1 MSKLPLPSD
10 LFSASFYLSS
20 YVGLKNWPHSVA
32 REMGKLQKLD
42 NRIQTILQNGI
53 QSKHRTVFIMVGNK
67 GQDQVP
73 IMHQILNSLF
83 NKGRLSLL
91 WCYKKELSFSTHRK
105 KNLKLLNKKRKAGVT
120 SDATIFEQFICTTD
134 IRWCYYHETDKI
146 LGQTFDMC
154 ILQDFEALT
163 PNTLARTIE
172 TVSGGGLIVFLLK
185 SMDSLRQLCTMAMD
199 VHSRYRTEAHQ
210 DVVCRFNERF
220 LLSLTSNA
228 RCLVLDDRWQVLPL
242 SKKVLAGLQADRQAT
257 NSVSL
262 TAEQQELQKLKVSL
276 AEDGSPFAPL
286 VKLCVTL
293 DQARGLVQ
301 FCASVASTSQAASVQ
316 TQTMTNNKSAAR
328 CLLSAVGSAQA
339 HVEAASAIVI
349 VTASRGRGKS
359 AALGLGLAA
368 AIEAGLPNLYVTAPS
383 PENLRTLMQ
392 FVVRGLTAFGYEEH
406 QDYAVTK
413 STDPDY
419 NHAII
424 RIDVHRQNHRQSL
437 VYLSP
442 WELASQMGGIG
453 SQQADLV
460 CIDEAAAIPLTL
472 VRLIITGPKLAFM
485 ASTVN
490 GYEGTGRSLSLKLIK
505 QLRTECRLSDTT
517 VRLQPKP
524 VLPGTVSNPRV
535 TQPSG
540 NKEAVPVS
548 LGKSLRT
555 ADTSRVLYEVT
566 LNEAIRYA
574 NGDPVEAWL
583 NELLCLDCGS
593 SLVSDVGSNLDAYYP
608 PVDQCQLY
616 YVNRD
621 TLFAYHKSTEIF
633 LHRLMALYVASHYK
647 NSPNDLQ
654 LLSDAPAHHIFCLL
668 APYKPE
674 SGKVPEI
681 LCVLQVCLE
690 GLINKDRVMRSLS
703 RGLRPSGDLIPW
715 TISQQF
721 CDPSFGSLSGAR
733 VVRIATHPEYQNLG
747 YGTRALNLLHDY
759 YGGKVKSQLPNTSEE
774 LDKSST
780 NKNSASVE
788 REEAMLVDD
797 DEEEEEEQIDQINS
811 DEDAENLEECDG
823 AIEAPGSRLLTESI
837 ERRGPSNLPPL
848 LSRLNERAPETL
860 DYIGVSFGA
869 TPSLLRFWKRSGYIP
884 VYLRQS
890 LNELT
895 GEFTC
900 IMLKQFNESSVFS
913 QTENWLSKYHQD
925 FVHRFVSLLPGCFR
939 YMDAAYALE
948 LVHNKVTRYLAGQEL
963 TPDQA
968 QSVFTRIDLERLHNY
983 TRSLVDFH
991 VVSDLLPRLAHLYF
1005 NRRLPEVKLNKTQQV
1020 ILLGLGLQHKTVER
1034 LAAEFGRLLGD
1045 SAKTR
1050 TTDYSRSADTGVVLA
1065 QAEEKKMDSTSGL
1078 TATAHR
1084 AAHDLD
1090 VQDKTPDSGW
1100 TKRIRGLLFVLVREL
1115 VRSLDS
1121 IVGSSSNTD
1130 HSANPTTQLVATS
1143 VGGSLTMTLDESG
1156 QELEESDEAS
1166 EGDDETVD
1174 EDNANEEVSNL
1185 NQSTLNDAEINRR
1198 ASLVRQLMSEE
1209 LTTGGGG
1216 GLGSLERY
1224 KVHGSESDWAQAT
1237 VGHGSDLS
1245 TLNVKLPLTQKSSD
1259 DQPKKKRHKHGAG
1272 IVKHAPSGKKRKH
1285 VK

>member
-1 MSKLPLPSD
+1 
-10 LFSASFYLSS
+10 
-20 YVGLKNWPHSVA
+20 
-32 REMGKLQKLD
+32 MGKLQKLD

-220 LLSLTSNA
+220 LLSLTSNS

-242 SKKVLAGLQADRQAT
+242 SKKVLAGLQAGRQAT

-301 FCASVASTSQAASVQ
+301 FCASVASTSQATSVQ
-316 TQTMTNNKSAAR
+316 TQTVTNNKSVAR
-328 CLLSAVGSAQA
+328 CLLNAVGSAQA
-339 HVEAASAIVI
+339 QVEAASAIVI

-383 PENLRTLMQ
+383 PENLTTLMQ

-442 WELASQMGGIG
+442 WELASQMVGIG

-472 VRLIITGPKLAFM
+472 VRLIITGPRLAFM

-517 VRLQPKP
+517 IRLQPKP
-524 VLPGTVSNPRV
+524 VLPGTVPNPRV

-540 NKEAVPVS
+540 NKEAMPVS
-548 LGKSLRT
+548 LGKSFRT

-593 SLVSDVGSNLDAYYP
+593 SLMSDVGSNSDAYYP

-668 APYKPE
+668 APYNPE

-759 YGGKVKSQLPNTSEE
+759 YSGKVKLQVPNTSDE

-780 NKNSASVE
+780 NKNSSSVE
-788 REEAMLVDD
+788 REEAMLVDN
-797 DEEEEEEQIDQINS
+797 DEEEDEEEEEQIDQINS
-811 DEDAENLEECDG
+811 DEDAEDLGEYDG
-823 AIEAPGSRLLTESI
+823 ANAKAPGSRLLTESI

-848 LSRLNERAPETL
+848 LSRLNERAPEPL

-884 VYLRQS
+884 VYLRQT

-900 IMLKQFNESSVFS
+900 IMLKQFNGSSVFS
-913 QTENWLSKYHQD
+913 QTENWLCKYHQD

-948 LVHNKVTRYLAGQEL
+948 LVHNKATRYLAGQEL

-968 QSVFTRIDLERLHNY
+968 QSVFTRIDMERLHNY

-1050 TTDYSRSADTGVVLA
+1050 TTDCSRSADTDVVLA
-1065 QAEEKKMDSTSGL
+1065 QAEENKMDSTSGL

-1121 IVGSSSNTD
+1121 IVGSSSETD
-1130 HSANPTTQLVATS
+1130 HSANPTTQLVAAS

-1156 QELEESDEAS
+1156 QELEENGDAS

-1174 EDNANEEVSNL
+1174 EDDADEEVSSL

-1209 LTTGGGG
+1209 LTSGGGG

-1224 KVHGSESDWAQAT
+1224 KVHGSENDWAQAI

-1259 DQPKKKRHKHGAG
+1259 DQPKKKRHKPGAG
-1272 IVKHAPSGKKRKH
+1272 IVKHVPSGKKKKL
-1285 VK
+1285 VKQ